1 MMAGIQERAMAGRGV
16 FRRIRAFRRDNR
28 GIAAIEFALIA
39 PIMIGLY
46 VMLNETAS
54 GLRAAR
60 KVTMAARI
68 MSDLVTQTSEVTNAY
83 RDDVFNSITPIM
95 APFNGTLASI
105 RITSVRF
112 DAAARGYVDWS
123 ETQGSGLPAHARC
136 KPTEIL
142 SPPSALGQIVVPAGL
157 KVANSSVVLAEVQ
170 FAYTPVLGYNITG
183 TINLADQ
190 LFTRPR
196 TGTFVTR
203 TGNPTTLCAT

>member
-1 MMAGIQERAMAGRGV
+1 MDIRRTNSVSGTGV
-16 FRRIRAFRRDNR
+16 MRRIRTFRQDNK
-28 GIAAIEFALIA
+28 GAAAIEFALIA

-68 MSDLVTQTSEVTNAY
+68 MSDLVTQATEVNNTY

-95 APFNGTLASI
+95 APFNGSLASI
-105 RITSVRF
+105 RITSIRF
-112 DAAARGYVDWS
+112 DAAGKGYVDWS
-123 ETQGSGLPAHARC
+123 EAQGTGLTAHPRC
-136 KPTEIL
+136 KPTEVQT
-142 SPPSALGQIVVPAGL
+142 PPNPLGQVNVPAGL
-157 KVANSSVVLAEVQ
+157 KVASSSVVLAEVQ

-183 TINLADQ
+183 TINLSDQ

-196 TGTFVTR
+196 SGTFVAR
-203 TGNPTTLCAT
+203 TGNPTTACAV

>member
-1 MMAGIQERAMAGRGV
+1 MNATLESTMTGNGIL
-16 FRRIRAFRRDNR
+16 RRIRSFRSDNR

-46 VMLNETAS
+46 VMLSETAS

-95 APFNGTLASI
+95 SPFNGTLASI
-105 RITSVRF
+105 RITSVIF
-112 DAAARGYVDWS
+112 DAAGKGYVDWS
-123 ETQGSGLPAHARC
+123 EAQGSGLPAHVRC
-136 KPTEIL
+136 KPTEIQ
-142 SPPSALGQIVVPAGL
+142 SPPSGLGQMVVPAGL
-157 KVANSSVVLAEVQ
+157 KVASTSVVLAEVSY
-170 FAYTPVLGYNITG
+170 AYTPVLGYNITG

-196 TGTFVTR
+196 AGSTVTR
-203 TGNPTTLCAT
+203 TGNSTTACAV